1 MLHLKIQ
8 TGIEPQKHP
17 ADLYWVEL
25 NWDSLNCFL
34 KTPIYQ
40 NQCWGKCFH
49 DNCNIAVWCTALRF
63 DEIILFLWPQ
73 VLWLELY
80 RLGKIHHDIFKQ
92 EKVQNKSIFIQK
104 RQGSVMLL
112 TTYTLQK
119 CLRFW
124 LVNSVTAA
132 STSISTLGEHL
143 LRLSGLPHTLSAF
156 LTKCI
161 GYKGVPIRNA
171 GKNRAITAFLSL
183 LVIQIAWPRAWSS
196 CIYTRL
202 NLPLKL
208 MSSWGTADNQANH
221 SFHEVKCTH
230 WEASPLIKS
239 VVRPP
244 SSLFPAAPL
253 PHSAFPWGKSN
264 NDGLNAD
271 LLSLPSSLS
280 S

>member
-40 NQCWGKCFH
+40 YQRWRKCFH
-49 DNCNIAVWCTALRF
+49 DNCSIAVWCTALRF
-63 DEIILFLWPQ
+63 DERILFLWPQ

-80 RLGKIHHDIFKQ
+80 RLEKIHHDILKQ
-92 EKVQNKSIFIQK
+92 GKVQNKSIFRQK
-104 RQGSVMLL
+104 KRDSVMLL
-112 TTYTLQK
+112 ATYTLQK
-119 CLRFW
+119 SLRFW

-143 LRLSGLPHTLSAF
+143 LRLSGLPHTPSAF

-161 GYKGVPIRNA
+161 GHKGVSILNA

-183 LVIQIAWPRAWSS
+183 PSNSNSLAQG
-196 CIYTRL
+196 L
-202 NLPLKL
+202 EL
-208 MSSWGTADNQANH
+208 MHLH
-221 SFHEVKCTH
+221 SFKPSVETNEQLGNRRQSSQSFFSRGKCTR

-244 SSLFPAAPL
+244 SSLFPPAPL